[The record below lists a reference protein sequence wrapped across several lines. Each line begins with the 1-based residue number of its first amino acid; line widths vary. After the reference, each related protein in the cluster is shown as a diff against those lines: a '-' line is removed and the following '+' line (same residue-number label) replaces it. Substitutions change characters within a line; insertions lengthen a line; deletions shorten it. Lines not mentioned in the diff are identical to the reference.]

1 LRPLPPPPTSPL
13 FPYTTLFRSPIGQ
26 PRRSDNG
33 PRQAA
38 VPKDVL
44 HQSEIDIV
52 LTEDGFH
59 QWGGQIPHEESVP
72 RVVLR
77 RLRTTRR
84 RDGGNR
90 RCADNDNPPYAH
102 RLHRL
107 DDGPRALRR
116 DPGLGTR
123 PWTKGR
129 QHRDGT
135 FD

>member
-84 RDGGNR
+84 RDRKSTRLNSSHVSIS
-90 RCADNDNPPYAH
+90 YAV
-102 RLHRL
+102 
-107 DDGPRALRR
+107 
-116 DPGLGTR
+116 
-123 PWTKGR
+123 
-129 QHRDGT
+129 
-135 FD
+135 FC